1 MDKRL
6 FGKTPGG
13 EEVWLY
19 TLSNKNGMK
28 AEIINYGGIVV
39 SLYVPDRDGKLDDV
53 VLGFDNLESYIKQSP
68 FFGAL
73 VGRHANRIEN
83 ACFELNGK
91 KYNLLK
97 NNGNNHLHGGAKG
110 FDKVVW
116 TVIDQGADTLK
127 LFYRSADGEEGYPGN
142 LDVTVTYT
150 ITDDNGLSIDYY
162 AVSDADTVVNLTNH
176 SYFNL
181 SGHGNG
187 DITEH
192 RLKINADKFTV
203 NNEECIP
210 TGEII
215 NVSGTPMDFREHKS
229 IMPGL
234 ISGDRHIQCGGGYD
248 HNFVLNVGGNK
259 PEYAA
264 ELVDPASGRVMEV
277 YTTKPGLQFYSGNK
291 IKDGLI
297 GKNGL
302 RYGKWSGLCL
312 ETQFFPNAMKHKHFP
327 SPILR
332 AGEVYHQATIYKFT

>member
-127 LFYRSADGEEGYPGN
+127 LFYRSADGEEGYPG
-142 LDVTVTYT
+142 
-150 ITDDNGLSIDYY
+150 ILSY
-162 AVSDADTVVNLTNH
+162 
-176 SYFNL
+176 
-181 SGHGNG
+181 
-187 DITEH
+187 
-192 RLKINADKFTV
+192 
-203 NNEECIP
+203 
-210 TGEII
+210 
-215 NVSGTPMDFREHKS
+215 
-229 IMPGL
+229 
-234 ISGDRHIQCGGGYD
+234 GYIH
-248 HNFVLNVGGNK
+248 HN
-259 PEYAA
+259 
-264 ELVDPASGRVMEV
+264 R
-277 YTTKPGLQFYSGNK
+277 
-291 IKDGLI
+291 
-297 GKNGL
+297 
-302 RYGKWSGLCL
+302 
-312 ETQFFPNAMKHKHFP
+312 
-327 SPILR
+327 
-332 AGEVYHQATIYKFT
+332 